1 MATLGNRAGRPGDA
15 HEGELLERTGHTP
28 ERVILGEG
36 IEVILDV
43 RDDRRIA
50 GLMTGEGRSG
60 FLTAMEHYQ
69 VQYLVM
75 SPWLY
80 SAEHVHDHGFMIF
93 TVQGRWVLCSKG
105 ERCLMRAG
113 SICSVPAG
121 SSTGME
127 LPFPESARLLFILEG
142 GKDVQRRYEDFLR
155 RVMEGKVV
163 YEPSGMVSI
172 LGLPDTHP
180 ARIFAARISSG
191 SMNDPIPDDRD

>member
-1 MATLGNRAGRPGDA
+1 MATLGNRAGPPGDV
-15 HEGELLERTGHTP
+15 HEGELRERTGCTP

-36 IEVILDV
+36 IEILLDV

-60 FLTAMEHYQ
+60 FLAAMEHYQ

-80 SAEHVHDHGFMIF
+80 SAEHVHDYGFIIF

-113 SICSVPAG
+113 SLCSVPAG

-127 LPFPESARLLFILEG
+127 LPFPEPARLLFILEG
-142 GKDVQRRYEDFLR
+142 GKDVQRRYEDLLR
-155 RVMEGKVV
+155 RVMEGKVA

-180 ARIFAARISSG
+180 ARIFAARITSG
-191 SMNDPIPDDRD
+191 SMIDTIPDDSG